1 MKLDEYR
8 MRFSD
13 YCSARALARLQ
24 CAEGRLRG
32 PDLLRDNSDLF
43 RIDDVEQLRAA
54 LQDTA
59 AGRETERAA
68 IARLAAFAERGYMQL
83 AVDAVWSEIL
93 DWAQA
98 GRIVVEGKRIP
109 LSVVQEK
116 LAAESDWGRRC
127 ELRARA
133 ADLLR
138 EAEDLY
144 SELDGLRQESA
155 RRLGYPHFLAFLESP
170 DRIDAAKLV
179 QKTEA
184 LLTRTARRFEMDF
197 PPLLRRE
204 AGVGREEATEADLL
218 LAERLPGFDRWF
230 ANARLERV
238 YEELFTGFGFLT
250 YRQSNVSVNLNAEGR
265 EGWRV
270 GCFAVRVPDDI
281 RLRLRPSG
289 NAIDCRRLL
298 PEAARAQHFA
308 WTSAELRP
316 EFAFPGDRGVG
327 DGWAALFETLA
338 NEPGWLVETFGF
350 VENREYRRSLAL
362 TDLMRARRDAA
373 LLRYETE
380 HYTGSLAGDAG
391 TRYAE
396 LLGEALGVKVES
408 SSRICASNRP
418 LASAARL
425 RGRAFAWQLREF
437 LKTRYGHNWW
447 RARKAGEMIIDLWNT
462 GHRYT
467 VEELAQIIGL
477 GDLDFDGLADEMLKD
492 C

>member
-8 MRFSD
+8 MRFCD
-13 YCSARALARLQ
+13 YRSARALARLQ
-24 CAEGRLRG
+24 YAEGRQR
-32 PDLLRDNSDLF
+32 PEHLLRDNSDLF
-43 RIDDVEQLRAA
+43 RIDEVEQLRAA
-54 LQDTA
+54 LQNTA

-68 IARLAAFAERGYMQL
+68 IARLAAFAERGYVQMAAA
-83 AVDAVWSEIL
+83 AVSTEIL
-93 DWAQA
+93 GWAQ
-98 GRIVVEGKRIP
+98 GSRIVVQGEG
-109 LSVVQEK
+109 LSVSLIEERLSAEIDPEK
-116 LAAESDWGRRC
+116 RH

-144 SELDGLRQESA
+144 SELDRLRQESA
-155 RRLGYPHFLAFLESP
+155 HRLGYPHFLAFLEAP

-184 LLTRTARRFEMDF
+184 LLTRTARQFETDF
-197 PPLLRRE
+197 PALLRRE

-218 LAERLPGFDRWF
+218 RAERLPGFDRWF

-265 EGWRV
+265 DGWRA

-308 WTSAELRP
+308 WTSKELLP
-316 EFAFPGDRGVG
+316 EFTFPGDYGVG
-327 DGWAALFETLA
+327 DGWAALFGTLA

-362 TDLMRARRDAA
+362 TDIMRARRDAA

-380 HYTGSLAGDAG
+380 LYAGSLAGNAG
-391 TRYAE
+391 ARYSE
-396 LLGEALGVKVES
+396 ILGEALGVKVDS
-408 SSRICASNRP
+408 SSRICASDLP
-418 LASAARL
+418 LASATRL
-425 RGRAFAWQLREF
+425 RGRAFAWQLREYM
-437 LKTRYGHNWW
+437 KTRYGHNWW

-467 VEELAQIIGL
+467 IEELAQIIGL
-477 GDLDFDGLADEMLKD
+477 GDLDFDALADEMLRD